1 MGIRETTLSAYNKN
15 NRGTASETSS
25 SSIVATIYYDNE
37 DVSYTNSTI
46 SARLVL
52 STKYNSTYNR
62 YDCNASLQFKK
73 SRVSSNDSFINIKFT
88 RYVNS
93 VASDS
98 GSFSG
103 LSKPNPLKESF
114 TLSSLSTSSWTEI
127 ARWTPTVS
135 TSYLNPSSTRY
146 FAADLFVNFTISSTK
161 MVTSLSTTTMAI
173 TNSIKITANGSAVQ
187 RTITFSKGKGTSL
200 SGGSTKKGYDGD
212 SFSLSSWS
220 ATPPSR
226 TKIDSQ
232 QWTISYSG
240 LEGVTSKT
248 STRSIYLVYSF
259 SGWTSSNQG
268 YKSPSASYTI
278 NGNDTLTA
286 EFSDSTEYDGSCT
299 ITTLTSSKPK
309 RKGYTADGTWHY
321 NSSTGRIASIGD
333 VVTSNTT
340 LYSGW
345 TPKNYSVKFDSNKG
359 PKTDI
364 PAQTTKTYGSAVYIP
379 SWSPNRFGYKFIG
392 WSGAADS
399 KSILIGP
406 SGGSYNSDALY
417 DSVNTETSNNGITLY
432 AQWEPI
438 NNTLEFNYYINS
450 TTTVQKETLTYNIES
465 TEVSKNAPSKPFMA
479 GNDDYV
485 FIGWTTVKP
494 ANFNSV
500 SKGIYLQ
507 GNEFPD
513 TTLPVKVTQADIKKV
528 TEWGKTTTYYGIWSI
543 SGKYVF
549 MGGQFRKCN
558 SCWVKTK
565 EPNEAFP
572 TWKIVNNILVK
583 KTIGTRTK
591 WWPEVGRNS

>member
-1 MGIRETTLSAYNKN
+1 MGIKNETLSVTVSNNK
-15 NRGTASETSS
+15 GTASKTSTS
-25 SSIVATIYYDNE
+25 KIVATIFYDNE

-46 SARLVL
+46 SAQLVL

-62 YDCNASLQFKK
+62 YDCSASLQFKK
-73 SRVSSNDSFINIKFT
+73 SRVSSNDSYVNIKFS

-93 VASDS
+93 TTS

-114 TLSSLSTSSWTEI
+114 TLSSLSTSSWTEV

-135 TSYLNPSSTRY
+135 TSSLNPSSTKY
-146 FAADLFVNFTISSTK
+146 FAANLLIDFTISSTK
-161 MVTSLSTTTMAI
+161 MVTSLSTTTMSI
-173 TNSIKITANGSAVQ
+173 TNSIGITAYGTAVQ
-187 RTITFSKGKGTSL
+187 RTIRFSGGKGTL
-200 SGGSTKKGYDGD
+200 SGSSSKTGYDGE

-220 ATPPSR
+220 ATPPSK
-226 TKIDSQ
+226 TKTGSQ

-240 LEGVTSKT
+240 LGVTSKT
-248 STRSIYLVYSF
+248 STRNIYLVYSF

-286 EFSDSTEYDGSCT
+286 EFSDSTSYEGSCT
-299 ITTLTSSKPK
+299 ITTLTSSKPTK
-309 RKGYTADGTWHY
+309 KGYTSDGTWHY
-321 NSSTGRIASIGD
+321 NSSSGSIASVGD
-333 VVTSNTT
+333 VLTKDTT

-345 TPKNYSVKFDSNKG
+345 TPKNYSIKFDSNKG

-364 PAQTTKTYGSAVYIP
+364 PTQVTKTYGSAVYIQP
-379 SWSPNRFGYKFIG
+379 WSPDRFGYKFIG

-406 SGGSYNSDALY
+406 GGGSYNSDTLY
-417 DSVNTETSNNGITLY
+417 NNVNTETSNNGITLY

-479 GNDDYV
+479 GSDDHV

-494 ANFNSV
+494 VNFNSV
-500 SKGIYLQ
+500 SKGVYPQ
-507 GNEFPD
+507 GTDFPD

-528 TEWGKTTTYYGIWSI
+528 TEWGKTTVYYGIWSI

-549 MGGQFRKCN
+549 INGQFRKCN

-565 EPNEAFP
+565 EPNEALP
-572 TWKIVNNILVK
+572 TWKVVNNVLVK
-583 KTIGTRTK
+583 NTVGTRTK
-591 WWPEVGRNS
+591 WWPEVGRNA